1 MHPKNIFLPLGVCL
15 VFASL
20 SAAHAQVTET
30 VAPQAAPAEAAPAA
44 PTANSNAAAAIDN
57 VMTRLPANQEERD
70 QMAARSQAL
79 DAEAKQRDAEAARV
93 YEAAK
98 TECWKKFLV
107 SDCLEEA
114 RQAYRKENNLSK
126 RQAREASGLDRQVR
140 KYDAAQRAAT
150 REAEN
155 AKRDAEMEAKAEAY
169 RKKQAGA
176 AK

>member
-1 MHPKNIFLPLGVCL
+1 MTT
-15 VFASL
+15 S
-20 SAAHAQVTET
+20 HANET
-30 VAPQAAPAEAAPAA
+30 APVAQQAAPVDAVPAA
-44 PTANSNAAAAIDN
+44 PSANSNAAAAIDS
-57 VMTRLPANQEERD
+57 VMTRLPANQAERD
-70 QMAARSQAL
+70 EMAARSQAL